1 MKLRSHLLKFNLIF
15 KNSAEIDE
23 RGTIALPLFTFGFF
37 HALLARNILKFTIMD
52 FDFGEL
58 KNDSNFTSKV
68 QASNKAVSR
77 IEKFI
82 KDSAEMKIDE
92 LSPEDRVKY
101 DLFLIYA
108 VNSLYWMYLKIDG
121 DNPNAVSR

>member
-1 MKLRSHLLKFNLIF
+1 MN
-15 KNSAEIDE
+15 
-23 RGTIALPLFTFGFF
+23 
-37 HALLARNILKFTIMD
+37 

-58 KNDSNFTSKV
+58 KNDSNFTTKV
-68 QASNKAVSR
+68 QASHEAVAK

-121 DNPNAVSR
+121 DNPNAVSCLFIV

>member
-1 MKLRSHLLKFNLIF
+1 MAQL
-15 KNSAEIDE
+15 
-23 RGTIALPLFTFGFF
+23 
-37 HALLARNILKFTIMD
+37 HALHVYILHALSINLKVTKMD
-52 FDFGEL
+52 YDFGEL
-58 KNDSNFTSKV
+58 KNDTNFTSKV
-68 QASNKAVSR
+68 QTAHEAVAK

-82 KDSAEMKIDE
+82 KDSAEAKIDE

-121 DNPNAVSR
+121 DNPNAVSC